1 MVRHDLRAA
10 FRGAAAVIEGKGAA
24 AGPTRNPVAA
34 PTSMALSASR
44 MRRAMLEG
52 TGWIEDSRVGRG
64 AVNSTCHVIGS
75 RDNDV
80 RVPGNRVPGVN
91 TITNSNTGYP
101 GYRYPARV
109 FSRSPGWQEV
119 PRLLQ

>member
-1 MVRHDLRAA
+1 MAALWIPPPQRTTFAGNDGGDCSSVVMVMVRHDLRAA

-52 TGWIEDSRVGRG
+52 TGWIEDSR
-64 AVNSTCHVIGS
+64 
-75 RDNDV
+75 
-80 RVPGNRVPGVN
+80 
-91 TITNSNTGYP
+91 
-101 GYRYPARV
+101 
-109 FSRSPGWQEV
+109 
-119 PRLLQ
+119 